1 MKPSSSTVYGGRPQ
15 SGSCGTNAK
24 WELNGGKLTISGTG
38 NMVSW
43 LTSDK
48 VPWNKYKSQITSL
61 VIGDG
66 VTSIGAYA
74 FMGCANLASVSIPE
88 SVTDIEMYA
97 FASCVSLKEVTLPAS
112 VETLGRDAFL
122 KCNSLA
128 KVTFLSATTKIVGSD
143 TTLGNSGSVVIYA
156 PAGNSTAR
164 SYGKKYGYTV
174 REIQVSTYSVTMAAG
189 AKDAANWTIASGENS
204 VLGSATDGLTGVKE
218 GDAVTLTYGGT
229 KKVLSVTAV
238 VGDEDIKA
246 YYKDF
251 VDYED
256 LQVGDVLTNGIR
268 IKTNSMEKK
277 LVFEGGRYFKNGES
291 KDNALIG
298 SMNPFFG
305 ISTDGAIKFSDGTV
319 TPRKADGTAGNSWQ
333 VTSKDGDG

>member
-1 MKPSSSTVYGGRPQ
+1 MKCVLLALMMAVAMGAWAE
-15 SGSCGTNAK
+15 SGKCGTNAK

-38 NMVSW
+38 QITSW
-43 LTSDK
+43 GSSDK
-48 VPWNKYKSQITSL
+48 VPWNNYKSQITSL

-112 VETLGRDAFL
+112 LTTLGRDAFL

-128 KVTFLSATTKIVGSD
+128 KVTFLSATTKIVGSH

-164 SYGKKYGYTV
+164 SYGEKYGYTV
-174 REIQVSTYSVTMAAG
+174 REIQVPTYSVTMAAG

-218 GDAVTLTYGGT
+218 GDAVTLMGDGNLSGT
-229 KKVLSVTAV
+229 EHCMLNDVKAKVTHV
-238 VGDEDIKA
+238 VGADERPHNLYCRWRCMA
-246 YYKDF
+246 
-251 VDYED
+251 VR
-256 LQVGDVLTNGIR
+256 LWWHLRPVR
-268 IKTNSMEKK
+268 
-277 LVFEGGRYFKNGES
+277 RY
-291 KDNALIG
+291 LL
-298 SMNPFFG
+298 
-305 ISTDGAIKFSDGTV
+305 AIY
-319 TPRKADGTAGNSWQ
+319 RRL
-333 VTSKDGDG
+333 